1 MSHSHGGWTGHAT
14 TCMMS
19 SHLEKGK
26 EEKRRPNATV
36 AAPPP
41 SVVTTAI
48 RSFLCSSSSP
58 DASTSCDRTTPPA
71 ACTSL
76 TSWTAS
82 EPHSRDGH
90 GAQIHR
96 WSNVRR
102 THGLRKHLRW
112 EKVASLH
119 FIHWLCQP
127 WRLWHFQPAIFNG
140 LYCQTNIVWM
150 GTGSCMS
157 GACNL
162 GSPLTTLL

>member
-1 MSHSHGGWTGHAT
+1 MKRA
-14 TCMMS
+14 
-19 SHLEKGK
+19 
-26 EEKRRPNATV
+26 KRRPNATV

-48 RSFLCSSSSP
+48 RSFLCSTSSP
-58 DASTSCDRTTPPA
+58 DASTSCDRTTPPPP
-71 ACTSL
+71 ACTSV
-76 TSWTAS
+76 TSWTTP

-102 THGLRKHLRW
+102 SHGLRKHLRW